1 MSKNIGILIYL
12 KELTSLNRYL
22 KILNTL
28 SSYNFDICF
37 IDSNNINIP
46 FSNNY
51 IQISSKSTSFG
62 KSINNGI
69 KKLIEVNPKI
79 ELFTFIEDGYFP
91 LLDFIA
97 PQLLCLNKYPRLGL
111 ISPSIIDLKDSSYYC
126 TWKLNSNLN
135 EAVTLIDQSINLD
148 VFISVFKISCFSITK
163 EALDRVGFLNEDLD
177 SSFFDVDL
185 SIRLTKN
192 KIRMIFS
199 NDFKVTNYIGHTNNW
214 VNFTKS
220 LDTDK
225 KIISTLHGNDISI
238 YNKIQ
243 PKTIIECQ
251 IYNQDHL
258 LKPWLDN
265 ACQYAD
271 EIIILFSEKPWQHNP
286 NANNHIK
293 LDNSKQILES
303 FMKDNPKV
311 IGVFQDWF
319 YETDERN
326 YGVNLAKERG
336 AKWLLIVDCDEF
348 YIKEEIFNAFDYML
362 TKDVD
367 IFVMN
372 SVQLVKE
379 KTWAALPEEGH
390 PLCNFCIDLDT
401 VPGFIATRIV
411 SGTNVLIPYEIC
423 KCWHL
428 SYLLPKEK
436 LEQKLETS
444 FHYVEFTPNWYNDI
458 WPTINLNSLDFHP
471 THPKAWSRM
480 IQVEIPEEISS
491 TIPYLN

>member
-1 MSKNIGILIYL
+1 MSPNIGIVIYL
-12 KELTSLNRYL
+12 K
-22 KILNTL
+22 KL
-28 SSYNFDICF
+28 SSLYKYLNIIDNLKSYNLNVCF
-37 IDSNNINIP
+37 IDSNTLNIP
-46 FSNNY
+46 FNDRY
-51 IQISSKSTSFG
+51 VQISSTSKSFG
-62 KSINNGI
+62 ESINNGF
-69 KKLIEVNPKI
+69 KKLIELNPNI

-97 PQLLCLNKYPRLGL
+97 PQILCLRKYPRLGL
-111 ISPSIIDLKDSSYYC
+111 ISPSIIDLKDSAYYSTWELNKDLNKPVSILDNSISYD
-126 TWKLNSNLN
+126 KF
-135 EAVTLIDQSINLD
+135 VSI
-148 VFISVFKISCFSITK
+148 FKISCFSITK
-163 EALDRVGFLNEDLD
+163 ETLNKVGFLNENLN
-177 SSFFDVDL
+177 SSFFDIDL
-185 SIRLTKN
+185 AIRLTKN
-192 KIRMIFS
+192 KIRMVCS
-199 NDFKVTNYIGHTNNW
+199 CDFKLTNTIGNTNSW
-214 VNFTKS
+214 VINNNLN
-220 LDTDK
+220 LDK
-225 KIISTLHGNDISI
+225 EIISKLHGDDISL

-258 LKPWLDN
+258 LKPWLTN

-286 NANNHIK
+286 NAGNNIK
-293 LDNSKQILES
+293 LDNSKAILQE

-311 IGVFQDWF
+311 ISIFHDWF

-326 YGVNLAKERG
+326 YGVTLAKERG

-390 PLCNFCIDLDT
+390 PLCNFCIDLDI

-444 FHYVEFTPNWYNDI
+444 FHYVEFDPYWYRDV
-458 WPTINLNSLDFHP
+458 WPTININSLNFHP

-480 IQVEIPEEISS
+480 IEVKIPEEILS